1 MMVMDALRRWADAF
15 MRWLNTPRPDDEQAA
30 P

>member
-1 MMVMDALRRWADAF
+1 MMVANALRRWLGAF
-15 MRWLNTPRPDDEQAA
+15 MNWLNAARPDDEQAA